1 MLGIGAGIIHGSHVD
16 VTNLQEATGGT
27 AVNLLLW
34 LKNNTAIT
42 VARWDDAS
50 GNNNHANQSTEANQ
64 AAVTT
69 DGGLDFER
77 DNSDHYDL
85 TTKIDIADDSGFC
98 VAVVLTRE
106 TNTAGG
112 ILSDNPANETFQIT
126 NNTTLRLK
134 TFNSSSEAVTTD
146 AVFPTDTFAPS
157 IKFVLLINRSAGEQN
172 QFTFMKNGS
181 TLTPNVDSS
190 SNEAK
195 GENPGGI
202 EFKVLGS
209 NAGTADFFDG
219 IIHEV
224 AVWNRALTT
233 TEIADVNSYLQ
244 EIHGL

>member
-1 MLGIGAGIIHGSHVD
+1 MLGIGAGIIHGSYVD

-112 ILSDNPANETFQIT
+112 IFSDNPANETFQIT
-126 NNTTLRLK
+126 NNTTLR
-134 TFNSSSEAVTTD
+134 S
-146 AVFPTDTFAPS
+146 
-157 IKFVLLINRSAGEQN
+157 
-172 QFTFMKNGS
+172 
-181 TLTPNVDSS
+181 
-190 SNEAK
+190 
-195 GENPGGI
+195 
-202 EFKVLGS
+202 
-209 NAGTADFFDG
+209 
-219 IIHEV
+219 
-224 AVWNRALTT
+224 
-233 TEIADVNSYLQ
+233 
-244 EIHGL
+244 